1 MPVDTILRERFGLD
15 SLRPLQVAVIDRV
28 MAGGDALVVAPT
40 GSGKSLCYQLPAL
53 ALPGEGFTLVFSPL
67 IALMEDQVAALD
79 ARGIRAGY
87 INSTLSRRERER
99 RYARTAAGAYEIL
112 YVTPERMDKPEFR
125 AALEQRRVK
134 LLAVDEAHC
143 ISKWG
148 HDLRPAYRRVGS
160 FRAALGHPPALALT
174 ATATRA
180 VRDDIRAVL
189 GDDMHEMPLFAD
201 LGERVNLDLQVVE
214 IWDDDDRV
222 RHIRE
227 VAAETPGTG
236 IVYFTLIRDL
246 ERLADRLRREIPER
260 EVGIYHGRLDAAEKK
275 RVYDRF
281 ASARPEDGLLL
292 FATNAFG
299 LGVDKPDIRFIVHA
313 QVPGSIEAYYQEV
326 GRAGRD
332 GLPARCVLLYAQ
344 DDLAIQQEFAE
355 WTNPPPDLVRR
366 AVHALAASG
375 HHDFDA
381 EELNRDL
388 FGRTRVDRRLEYTL
402 IALEHLGVIEPTP
415 VPGRFRLARALEEAD
430 LDAEELAAKRQRDL
444 NRLLDVVGM
453 VKEGDPRRTVRAYF
467 DLEEGGTRRA
477 GA

>member
-28 MAGGDALVVAPT
+28 LAGGDALVVAPT

-67 IALMEDQVAALD
+67 IALMEDQVAALE

-125 AALEQRRVK
+125 AALEKRRVK

-143 ISKWG
+143 ISQWG

-160 FRAALGHPPALALT
+160 FRSALGHPPALALT

-189 GDDMHEMPLFAD
+189 GDDAHEMPLFAD
-201 LGERVNLDLQVVE
+201 PGERANLDLQVVE
-214 IWDDDDRV
+214 VWDDDDRV

-246 ERLADRLRREIPER
+246 ERLADRLRREAPER

-281 ASARPEDGLLL
+281 AAARPEDGLLL

-415 VPGRFRLARALEEAD
+415 VPGRFRLARPLEEAD

-444 NRLLDVVGM
+444 SRLLDVVRM

-467 DLEEGGTRRA
+467 DLEEGGARRA

>member
-1 MPVDTILRERFGLD
+1 MPIDTILRERFGLD

-67 IALMEDQVAALD
+67 IALMEDQVAALEE
-79 ARGIRAGY
+79 RGIRAGY

-99 RYARTAAGAYEIL
+99 RYARAAVGAYEIL
-112 YVTPERMDKPEFR
+112 YVTPERMEKPEFR
-125 AALEQRRVK
+125 AALEKRRVK

-148 HDLRPAYRRVGS
+148 HDLRPAYRRIGS

-174 ATATRA
+174 ATATPA

-189 GDDMHEMPLFAD
+189 GDDPRQMPLFAD
-201 LGERVNLDLQVVE
+201 PGERANLDLQVVE

-246 ERLADRLRREIPER
+246 ERLAGRLRREIPER

-281 ASARPEDGLLL
+281 ASASPEDGLLL
-292 FATNAFG
+292 LATNAFG

-332 GLPARCVLLYAQ
+332 GLPARCLLLYAQ
-344 DDLAIQQEFAE
+344 DDVAIQQEFAE
-355 WTNPPPDLVRR
+355 WTNPAPDLVRR
-366 AVHALAASG
+366 AVHVLAASG

-415 VPGRFRLARALEEAD
+415 VAGRFRLARALEETD

-444 NRLLDVVGM
+444 TRLLDVVRM
-453 VKEGDPRRTVRAYF
+453 AKEGDPRRTVRAYF